1 MKEPLSHILKE
12 STRYSLAVLFIL
24 GVLQPFGIDQ
34 MEHRLAYLFGVAVM
48 EFFIKIV
55 ILTAA
60 SPIRNKKVQLPVRYT
75 VHLLLFS
82 AMLLTF
88 NSYFY
93 AGNLTEFWT
102 GKWSGGDPDKFDL
115 TLYFEACKWVLL
127 VSLIIAI
134 YDIYRM
140 RNNRLRLELEEVRA
154 INALL
159 EQRASQDETEDDE
172 PVSVS
177 SEEDDDEVAENSV
190 CAIKGNAVNDLFE
203 VSPKEILYI
212 ESLSNYADI
221 WYLHEGERLHHIIRT
236 TMKQLREQ
244 LAEVDYLISCHRA
257 YIININYAVSLTSR
271 TSGNYQ
277 LQMLGIDKL
286 IPVSRANTVEIKR
299 ALQK

>member
-1 MKEPLSHILKE
+1 MKNTIYDIVKNAA
-12 STRYSLAVLFIL
+12 RYSFAVLFIL
-24 GVLQPFGIDQ
+24 GVLQPFEIDKADR
-34 MEHRLAYLFGVAVM
+34 RLVLLFGLAVIEFVAMVIVQ
-48 EFFIKIV
+48 FITV
-55 ILTAA
+55 
-60 SPIRNKKVQLPVRYT
+60 PIKSTKWRIFTRY
-75 VHLLLFS
+75 LLHMPLFS
-82 AMLLTF
+82 AMAVTF

-93 AGNLTEFWT
+93 FGSCKVLWT
-102 GKWSGGDPDKFDL
+102 GQMNGGDPNALDL
-115 TLYFEACKWVLL
+115 CCFLQMCLWVLL
-127 VSLIIAI
+127 VTLLIAV
-134 YDIYRM
+134 YDIYYH
-140 RNNRLRLELEEVRA
+140 RNSRLRQELEEVRA

-159 EQRASQDETEDDE
+159 EQRASRDEAESDE

-177 SEEDDDEVAENSV
+177 SEEDGGEDAENSV
-190 CAIKGNAVNDLFE
+190 CTIKGNAVNDLFE

-277 LQMLGIDKL
+277 LQMLGTDKL